1 MKIAIFGLGY
11 VGLTAAGCLCHQG
24 HSVLGIDVNPGKVA
38 QLKAGLSPISEP
50 GLGDLIA
57 TGVKE
62 GRLDATLTLDERFDA
77 CELAIVCVGT
87 PSAADGSHNMGFIT
101 EVSRQIAAAVGASR
115 TTSLTIAYRS
125 TIKPGSIETLI
136 APIFGEALGERSHL
150 VELVYNPEFLRESV
164 AVKDF
169 FAPPKIVVG
178 TADGKPSAR
187 MVELNAGI
195 VAPMFHVGYREAEF
209 TKFAD
214 NSFHALKVSFANE
227 LGRVCLQ
234 LGVSAKTMHEIF
246 ISDTKL
252 NISPYYL
259 RPGGAFGGSCLPK
272 DVRALHQMSLSTGAD
287 TRLIDNLIASN
298 EAHKEFIFKRCVK
311 GLKPAGRILML
322 GLAFKADTDDLRE
335 SPNVD
340 LAKRILDGGFVLS
353 IFDPTLDPGAI
364 VGQNLGFASAALP
377 NLAAMMV
384 DRAGAEAGGFDL
396 VIDSSGRRGDLAL
409 KPSPYIDIN
418 TLD

>member
-1 MKIAIFGLGY
+1 MRIAIFGLGY
-11 VGLTAAGCLCHQG
+11 VGLTATGCLSHQG
-24 HSVLGIDVNPGKVA
+24 HSVLGIDVDPGKVA
-38 QLKAGLSPISEP
+38 QLKVGVSPISEP

-62 GRLDATLTLDERFDA
+62 GRIDATLTLDERFDA

-87 PSAADGSHNMGFIT
+87 PSAADGSHNMGYIA

-115 TTSLTIAYRS
+115 TSSLTVAYRS

-136 APIFGEALGERSHL
+136 APIFASALGARSHL

-195 VAPMFHVGYREAEF
+195 EAPMFHVGYREAEF

-234 LGVSAKTMHEIF
+234 LGVSAQTMHQIF
-246 ISDTKL
+246 VSDTKL

-272 DVRALHQMSLSTGAD
+272 DVRALHQMSLSSGAD

-298 EAHKEFIFKRCVK
+298 EAHKTFIFQRCVK
-311 GLKPAGRILML
+311 GLAPGARVLML

-340 LAKRILDGGFVLS
+340 LAKRILDEGFALS
-353 IFDPTLDPGAI
+353 ILDSTLDPSAI

-377 NLAAMMV
+377 NLADLMI
-384 DRAGAEAGGFDL
+384 DRAGAEAGIFDV

-409 KPSPYIDIN
+409 QPSRVVDIN

>member
-1 MKIAIFGLGY
+1 
-11 VGLTAAGCLCHQG
+11 
-24 HSVLGIDVNPGKVA
+24 
-38 QLKAGLSPISEP
+38 
-50 GLGDLIA
+50 
-57 TGVKE
+57 
-62 GRLDATLTLDERFDA
+62 
-77 CELAIVCVGT
+77 
-87 PSAADGSHNMGFIT
+87 
-101 EVSRQIAAAVGASR
+101 
-115 TTSLTIAYRS
+115 
-125 TIKPGSIETLI
+125 
-136 APIFGEALGERSHL
+136 
-150 VELVYNPEFLRESV
+150 VELVYNPEFRRESV

-195 VAPMFHVGYREAEF
+195 EAPVFHVGYREAEF

-234 LGVSAKTMHEIF
+234 LGVSAKTIHEIF
-246 ISDTKL
+246 IADTKL

-272 DVRALHQMSLSTGAD
+272 DVRALHQMSLSSGAD

-298 EAHKEFIFKRCVK
+298 EAHKNFIFQRCVK
-311 GLKPAGRILML
+311 DLAPGARILML

-340 LAKRILDGGFVLS
+340 LAKRILDEGFALS
-353 IFDPTLDPGAI
+353 ILDATLDPAAI
-364 VGQNLGFASAALP
+364 VGQNLGYASAALP
-377 NLAAMMV
+377 NLAALMI
-384 DRAGAEAGGFDL
+384 DREGAEAGNFDL

-409 KPSPYIDIN
+409 RPARFIDIN